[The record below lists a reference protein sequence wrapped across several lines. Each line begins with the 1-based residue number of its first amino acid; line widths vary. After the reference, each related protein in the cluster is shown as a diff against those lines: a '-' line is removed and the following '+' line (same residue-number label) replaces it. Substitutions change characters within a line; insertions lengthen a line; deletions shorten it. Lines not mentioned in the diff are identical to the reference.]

1 MAPLT
6 SGSSKAIFQETSQ
19 QRVGRGRYGRGGT
32 RATVP
37 VTIKL
42 WGAGGNTGQWQG
54 GNTGKP
60 GGGGGFAS
68 ASFLL
73 EPGTTL
79 KLRVGGGGV
88 SGAGRTAGTG
98 VGGYNGGGN
107 ANISNNGTGGGGG
120 GMTSVCIGTHSFSNA
135 LIVAGGGGGGNYY
148 YGSAGGG
155 AGGGTSGSP
164 GGDTP
169 LSGGGGTQSAGGTNP
184 TTPVNNG
191 SAFQGGSCVSM
202 FDNSFDC
209 GAGGGG
215 GGYYGGA
222 AGSGCNAGDA
232 GGGSGYV
239 ALSGSINGKDV
250 ITQSSTLTAGS
261 GRVVGG
267 SADPDYPGSSTG
279 YGSSGGSD
287 FTAYNGAAKITVNG
301 SSTSYSYSGS
311 EVTITIP

>member
-1 MAPLT
+1 MAPILSRLSSLGGGGIGGFSFGKKKV
-6 SGSSKAIFQETSQ
+6 SGGANL
-19 QRVGRGRYGRGGT
+19 
-32 RATVP
+32 ATVP

-88 SGAGRTAGTG
+88 SGSGRSGSAGQ
-98 VGGYNGGGN
+98 GGYNAGGN
-107 ANISNNGTGGGGG
+107 ANLSNNGTGGGGG

-135 LIVAGGGGGGNYY
+135 LIVSGGGGGGNYY
-148 YGSAGGG
+148 YGSTGGG
-155 AGGGTSGSP
+155 AGGGTEGGSGGSTSL
-164 GGDTP
+164 D
-169 LSGGGGTQSAGGTNP
+169 GGGGTQSAGGTNP
-184 TTPVNNG
+184 YSSNNNG
-191 SAFQGGSCVSM
+191 SAFQGGSCVTM
-202 FDNSFDC
+202 QDYTC

-222 AGSGCNAGDA
+222 AGAGCGDGNG

-239 ALSGSINGKDV
+239 TSGGTVNTKQV

-261 GRVVGG
+261 GRTVGG
-267 SADPDYPGSSTG
+267 SGDPDYPGSSTG

-287 FTAYNGAAKITVNG
+287 FTAYNGAAKITING
-301 SSTSYSYSGS
+301 SSTSYSYTGS
-311 EVTITIP
+311 EVTITVP